1 MHNPLLILSV
11 LFLSFTA
18 NAQRGEKRCEPIYTC
33 NGALNI
39 FEDGDFRL
47 QFQAAGEDHN
57 IMATYSSL
65 GDLSVENL
73 IWVSFVAPHT
83 GELSFNANIEDDFLQ
98 MVVFMKE
105 RSGICEEIR
114 FGEAE
119 IKRLHIKRDT
129 KFVGLDYEVSGSI
142 LYSLFMKEGDQIMVA
157 FATEK
162 EKKSFMNLSWH
173 FHTNE
178 PVEEKKVVDH
188 RYNESLSTIYF
199 KLIDKETHQPVITN
213 LTIEGNRNLEGLYI
227 GSDFYF
233 NIDRTEK
240 LDIKCDTKGFFFF
253 DSTYAVDGSENND
266 ITIELERVRSGK
278 TMVVESIEFV
288 PGTSEVTN
296 ASIPNLVRL
305 RDFLALNSEI
315 EIEIQGH
322 VFAPGKNTFA
332 AQRVSEARA
341 KRIYKYLVD
350 NGIDKDRLT
359 ILGYGNTEPL
369 YPKPKFYY
377 EEQANRR
384 VEIMVK

>member
-1 MHNPLLILSV
+1 MNHTLLILSL

-18 NAQRGEKRCEPIYTC
+18 DAQREDKRREPVNTC
-33 NGALNI
+33 NGAVNI

-57 IMATYSSL
+57 IIATYSSL
-65 GDLSVENL
+65 SDLSVENL

-83 GELSFNANIEDDFLQ
+83 GELSFNASIEDDFLQ

-105 RSGICEEIR
+105 RNGICEEIHN
-114 FGEAE
+114 GVAE

-129 KFVGLDYEVSGSI
+129 KLVGLDYDVSGGVF
-142 LYSLFMKEGDQIMVA
+142 YSLSMKEGDQIMIA
-157 FATEK
+157 FATE
-162 EKKSFMNLSWH
+162 EEQKSFMHLSWR
-173 FHTNE
+173 FHSSL
-178 PVEEKKVVDH
+178 PVEENKVVD
-188 RYNESLSTIYF
+188 RRANNFDPTLYVKVIERNTR
-199 KLIDKETHQPVITN
+199 QPVVAN
-213 LTIEGNRNLEGLYI
+213 LSIEGNRNLEGLYI

-233 NIDRTEK
+233 NVDGNEK
-240 LDIKCDTKGFFFF
+240 LDIKCGTKGFFFF
-253 DSTYAVDGSENND
+253 DSTYALDGFEGQD
-266 ITIELERVRSGK
+266 ITIELDRVGSGK
-278 TMVVESIEFV
+278 TMIVESIEFV

-305 RDFLALNSEI
+305 RDFLALNSEL

-322 VFAPGKNTFA
+322 VFDPGKNTFA

-350 NGIDKDRLT
+350 NGIDKDRLST
-359 ILGYGNTEPL
+359 QGYGNTRPL